1 MSIKCV
7 SAFEAPSL
15 NDSSHKDSTETQL
28 NARVS
33 DDGEKKSIIPEHS
46 RRIEKCHQKVASN
59 LACNRT
65 KKMETA

>member
-1 MSIKCV
+1 
-7 SAFEAPSL
+7 
-15 NDSSHKDSTETQL
+15 
-28 NARVS
+28 VS

-59 LACNRT
+59 LACNRK